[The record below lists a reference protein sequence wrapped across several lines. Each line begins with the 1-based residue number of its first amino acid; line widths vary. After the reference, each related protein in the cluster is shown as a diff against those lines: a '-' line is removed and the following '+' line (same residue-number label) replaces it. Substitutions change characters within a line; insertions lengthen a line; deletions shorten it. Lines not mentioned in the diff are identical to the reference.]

1 MAYKMKYV
9 VLASMIL
16 FAMACKKDKA
26 PDETETRYLDPLF
39 EETTVQTVTYSQPFG
54 LTMDI
59 YQPKNDVMQNRPVV
73 VLAFGGGFV
82 NGSSMNPAMIRLGQN
97 LAKRGYVVA
106 SINYRLAPGFLNL
119 VDSLAAAEVVVKAIG
134 DARAAIRF
142 LRSSAANGNPYNI
155 DPNRIMMGG
164 NSAGA
169 VLAVQIAYLDSADVI
184 PPYLQS
190 IVQSNGGFEGNSGN
204 PGYASS
210 ISAVFNLAGA
220 IVRTGWIDANEP
232 AIISF
237 HGVDDDVVPYECG
250 DVCSGLTGGLDVINL
265 CGSKPIHEAALAVGV
280 STTLNPYPGKHVP
293 WMDSTTGVPNALFD
307 EVEQKVVEFLFSQL

>member
-1 MAYKMKYV
+1 MAFKVKYI

-16 FAMACKKDKA
+16 FAMACKKDMA

-39 EETTVQTVTYSQPFG
+39 AETTVQTVTYSQPFG

-59 YQPKNDVMQNRPVV
+59 YQPKNDLMQNRPVV

-82 NGSSMNPAMIRLGQN
+82 NGSSMNPAMVRLGQN

-106 SINYRLAPGFLNL
+106 SINYRIAPGLFNL
-119 VDSLAAAEVVVKAIG
+119 LDSVAAAEVVIKALN
-134 DARAAIRF
+134 DARAAVRF

-169 VLAVQIAYLDSADVI
+169 VLAVHVAFLDSADVL
-184 PPYLQS
+184 PPYMQT

-204 PGYASS
+204 PGYSS
-210 ISAVFNLAGA
+210 HIRAVFNMAGA
-220 IVRTGWIDANEP
+220 IARTGWIDANEP
-232 AIISF
+232 DIISF

-250 DVCSGLTGGLDVINL
+250 DVYAGLTGGLDVINL
-265 CGSKPIHEAALAVGV
+265 CGSKPIHETALSVGV
-280 STTLNPYPGKHVP
+280 NSTINPYPGKHVP
-293 WMDSTTGVPNALFD
+293 WMDSATGAPNALFD
-307 EVEQKVVEFLFSQL
+307 EIEKKIVEFLFSQL

>member
-1 MAYKMKYV
+1 MAFKMKHF
-9 VLASMIL
+9 VLIGL
-16 FAMACKKDKA
+16 FLSALACKKDTA

-39 EETTVQTVTYSQPFG
+39 EETTMQTVTYSQPFG

-82 NGSSMNPAMIRLGQN
+82 NGSSMNPAMVRLGQN

-169 VLAVQIAYLDSADVI
+169 VLAVHVAYLDSADVL
-184 PPYLQS
+184 PPYMQT
-190 IVQSNGGFEGNSGN
+190 IVQNNGGFEGNSGN
-204 PGYASS
+204 PGYSS
-210 ISAVFNLAGA
+210 HISAVFNMAGA
-220 IVRTGWIDANEP
+220 IARTGWIDANEP

-250 DVCSGLTGGLDVINL
+250 DVYSGLTGGLDVINL

-280 STTLNPYPGKHVP
+280 NTTLNPYPGKHVP
-293 WMDSTTGVPNALFD
+293 WMDSTTGVPNTLFD